1 MNSFWKSFFAS
12 LLAFIVA
19 GGALMVFFIFSMVV
33 ILVVALEGS
42 EGSSFSPKEHSILKI
57 DMSVPI
63 VERSSSNPLDLF
75 DYDNFKLRQQTTLL
89 DAVTMVGQAANDPR
103 IDGIYLSVPMGI
115 PSSMS
120 TLYELRQ
127 ALSEFRQTGK
137 FVVAY
142 GDVYSQGGY
151 YLCSVA
157 DRVMLNPEGVF
168 EWRGIASNVLFYKG
182 LFDKLGVKPEL
193 IRHGR
198 FKSAG
203 EPFIRESLSDE
214 NRLQIES
221 MIGSMWGYIVEQ
233 VAADRS
239 LDVDSLNS
247 YASRLAIESPLD
259 AQRLGLVDSLYYRDQ
274 MRDHLCRLSG
284 VDTSREPRLISFDE
298 YRKAGKAEIGNPMSI
313 NEIALIYAEGDM
325 VDAGDKERHIVGNVL
340 AAELSDL
347 RRNEDVKAVVIRV
360 NSPGGSALAAEV
372 IAREVDLLSRAKPV
386 VISMGSYAASG
397 GYYMAA
403 PADVIV
409 ASPLTLTGSIG
420 VFGLMFDV
428 SEGAREKLG
437 LNAESVSTGPSS
449 DMGNVFRPMSSAEH
463 AYIQR
468 GVDRVYNRFIDVV
481 SSGRD
486 MSHDSVETL
495 ASGRVWTGQQAVAN
509 RLADRT
515 GTLSDAI
522 QVAMQQAGLTVDEFR
537 LTTYP
542 GSSSSTL
549 DLILGSLVG
558 QVSSKIL
565 GRVGVAGTQDNP
577 LIMQIATQSAK
588 AAQLINS
595 VGVRTQM
602 PYEIEFTN

>member
-19 GGALMVFFIFSMVV
+19 GGALMMMFIFSVVV
-33 ILVVALEGS
+33 ILFAALEGGG
-42 EGSSFSPKEHSILKI
+42 GSFTPQEHSILKI
-57 DMSVPI
+57 DMAVPI

-75 DYDNFKLRQQTTLL
+75 DYNDFTLRQQTTLL

-203 EPFIRESLSDE
+203 EPFIRENLSDE

-221 MIGSMWGYIVEQ
+221 MIGSMWGYIVDQ
-233 VAADRS
+233 VADSRS
-239 LDVDSLNS
+239 LNADSLHS

-284 VDTSREPRLISFDE
+284 VDADDDPRLISLAE
-298 YRKAGKAEIGNPMSI
+298 YRKAGKAEVGNPISV
-313 NEIALIYAEGDM
+313 NEIALLYAEGDM
-325 VDAGDKERHIVGNVL
+325 VDAGDKGRQIVGNAL

-347 RRNEDVKAVVIRV
+347 RRDKGVKAVVIRV

-372 IAREVDLLSRAKPV
+372 IAREVELLSQAKPV

-409 ASPLTLTGSIG
+409 TSPLTLTGSIG
-420 VFGLMFDV
+420 VFGLLFDV
-428 SEGAREKLG
+428 SEGARAKLG
-437 LNAESVSTGPSS
+437 LNAESVSTGPSA
-449 DMGNVFRPMSSAEH
+449 DIGNVFRPISSAEH
-463 AYIQR
+463 TYIQR
-468 GVDRVYNRFIDVV
+468 GVDRVYDRFIDVV
-481 SSGRD
+481 ALGRD
-486 MSHDSVETL
+486 MSRDSVETL

-522 QVAMQQAGLTVDEFR
+522 QEAVQQAGLTVNDFT
-537 LTTYP
+537 LATYP
-542 GSSSSTL
+542 RSTPSSL
-549 DLILGSLVG
+549 DVILGSLAS
-558 QVSSKIL
+558 QVSSNIL
-565 GRVGVAGTQDNP
+565 GAVGIDNSNA
-577 LIMQIATQSAK
+577 LQNNIVQITERSAK

-595 VGVRTQM
+595 HGVRTQM